1 MRGEFAENNIK
12 RLVTKS
18 GHRITAVDTSGQ
30 ETLVAATPKSTR
42 LMLTEKADETGRP
55 AIVLYS
61 DGDIILSAPKGRV
74 GMDSYN
80 RNFSVAVLKPVIEFL
95 SVLLK
100 VMAFLV
106 PARSPRQGQAQL
118 CHSFS

>member
-1 MRGEFAENNIK
+1 M
-12 RLVTKS
+12 TKS

-30 ETLVAATPKSTR
+30 ETLAAATPKRTR
-42 LMLTEKADETGRP
+42 LMMTEKADETGRP

-80 RNFSVAVLKPVIEFL
+80 RNL
-95 SVLLK
+95 SV
-100 VMAFLV
+100 
-106 PARSPRQGQAQL
+106 PS
-118 CHSFS
+118 